1 MEWISNM
8 KVFRSSLEKL
18 LFIVGLLLLSFYVAA
33 RIHGFVSSRAELSRF
48 WQARETASRAETAS
62 ASLLQGG
69 ANPDFQLWSAKRIAA
84 YKQSLSSAAPLPLAV
99 LSIPAVNLEV
109 PVLEG
114 TNEFTLNRAVGHI
127 EDTPEPGQNGN
138 VGIAGHR
145 DGFFRRLKDL
155 QQGDAIELI
164 TQKERARY
172 VVDEILVVSPEDVSV
187 LRSRSKT
194 SLTLVTCY
202 PFYYV
207 GSAPQRYIVHASI
220 ANPVDRPRAR
230 QQSSSAVR
238 GGGQEEH

>member
-1 MEWISNM
+1 MERISNM
-8 KVFRSSLEKL
+8 KVFRSGFERL
-18 LFIVGLLLLSFYVAA
+18 LLIVGLLLLSFYVAA
-33 RIHGFVSSRAELSRF
+33 RIHGVVSSRAELSRF
-48 WQARETASRAETAS
+48 WQARETASRPELAS
-62 ASLLQGG
+62 ASQQDGT
-69 ANPDFQLWSAKRIAA
+69 NPDFRLWSAKRIEA

-99 LSIPAVNLEV
+99 LSIPAIDLKV

-114 TNEFTLNRAVGHI
+114 TDEFTLNRAVGHI
-127 EDTPEPGQNGN
+127 DGTPEPGQNGN

-145 DGFFRRLKDL
+145 DGFFRGLKDVHE
-155 QQGDAIELI
+155 GDAIELI
-164 TQKERARY
+164 TQKESARY
-172 VVDEILVVSPEDVSV
+172 VVDEIIIVSPEDVSV
-187 LRSRSKT
+187 LHSRSKT